1 MEELRSILKFIGVP
15 DIRSSLKPHLD
26 EKLFFEASSECL
38 NKLKSL
44 VDITSITAESE
55 LFLDAAGKPSAGLT
69 TGNHF
74 WIGDYEMCK
83 TLRNVTRQDYRSCKV
98 TAQAFI
104 EKSPIPLTLTWTGC
118 IPEQCQNGS
127 LTEVLPLLGDWVT
140 EKTKGQ
146 ITLNRNKW
154 TSDCETDL
162 ELDAGAYAAIT
173 FLAIVG
179 FLVVGGTIWH
189 IAHPII
195 LSLGQKYNHDGSDTV
210 NVDLDNGGIQAVDEI
225 SAKVT
230 ESPFSN
236 AVKCFSLQRTFKSLT
251 STETKPGQVLCL
263 NGIRV
268 LSINW
273 VILGHTF
280 AFVQGKLSDQ
290 SYLLDLIKRQGFT
303 LIANAYSSVDSFFCL
318 SGFLVSYLLLK
329 QLTKKG
335 HLTLP
340 QWIAFYFHRY
350 VRLTAP
356 YLMMILL
363 EGFLYRH
370 LVSGPFSVEADI
382 ATNHETCKKYWW
394 TNLLYINNLVP
405 WNPTASPCLAQSW
418 YLANDMQFFVIS
430 PIFIVLLFLYPKIG
444 NKVNTVALGC
454 SATAA
459 GLITAYYNL
468 EPSMSLGN
476 PQNFV
481 KLYRVPWVRITP
493 YLVGILGGWFYW
505 CWGED
510 AKEIVKIVPLWKKA
524 IVALPFW
531 VVTAL
536 IEYGVVT
543 ALIEYG
549 VVTALIEY
557 GVVTAL
563 IEYGVVTALIE
574 YGVVTAL
581 IEYGVVTALIEYGV
595 VTALIEYGVVTAL
608 IEYGVVTALIEY
620 GVVTALIEYGVVTA
634 LIEYGVVTAL
644 IEYGVVT
651 ALIEYGV
658 VTALI
663 EYGVVTALIEYGVVT
678 ALIEYG
684 VVTALIEYGVVTAL
698 IEYGVVTALIEYGVV
713 FGLWSDLKDRFL
725 HGKAA
730 SNTDSIAYEAVA
742 RIAWS
747 LALLIQIL
755 LCQFGLG
762 GFINSLLSWKGWLVL
777 SRLTY
782 SVYLIHLGLICLIM
796 TETRHSFSLEPDFEM
811 AVFYLGVML
820 MSYLAAVVLYVC
832 VEQPIASLEGITY
845 RKK

>member
-1 MEELRSILKFIGVP
+1 MHARGVCLQVFFSLIAFSSTASKEETIVNLNKRPIEEEMRSILKFIGVP
-15 DIRSSLKPHLD
+15 DISTSSKPYLD
-26 EKLFFEASSECL
+26 GRISFESSSECL

-69 TGNHF
+69 SGNLF
-74 WIGDYEMCK
+74 WIGDYEMCE
-83 TLRNVTRQDYRSCKV
+83 TLRNVTKQDYRSCKV

-104 EKSPIPLTLTWTGC
+104 EHSPIPLTLTWTGC
-118 IPEQCQNGS
+118 IPQQCQNGS
-127 LTEVLPLLGDWVT
+127 LTEVLPLLGNWVT
-140 EKTKGQ
+140 EKTKGL
-146 ITLNRNKW
+146 ITLNPSKW
-154 TSDCETDL
+154 TSDCEAGV
-162 ELDAGAYAAIT
+162 EYDAGAYAAIT

-179 FLVVGGTIWH
+179 FLVVVGTIWH

-195 LSLGQKYNHDGSDTV
+195 LSLGQKYNYDDNTV
-210 NVDLDNGGIQAVDEI
+210 DVDLDNGGIQAEEKI
-225 SAKVT
+225 SAKQA
-230 ESPFSN
+230 ESHISN
-236 AVKCFSLQRTFKSLT
+236 VVKCFSLQRTFKSLT

-430 PIFIVLLFLYPKIG
+430 PIFIVLLFLYPKMG
-444 NKVNTVALGC
+444 NKVHTVALGC

-505 CWGED
+505 CWGEEV
-510 AKEIVKIVPLWKKA
+510 KEIVKSVPVWKKA
-524 IVALPFW
+524 LVALPFW
-531 VVTAL
+531 VVTAV
-536 IEYGVVT
+536 IEY
-543 ALIEYG
+543 E
-549 VVTALIEY
+549 
-557 GVVTAL
+557 
-563 IEYGVVTALIE
+563 
-574 YGVVTAL
+574 
-581 IEYGVVTALIEYGV
+581 
-595 VTALIEYGVVTAL
+595 
-608 IEYGVVTALIEY
+608 
-620 GVVTALIEYGVVTA
+620 
-634 LIEYGVVTAL
+634 
-644 IEYGVVT
+644 
-651 ALIEYGV
+651 
-658 VTALI
+658 
-663 EYGVVTALIEYGVVT
+663 
-678 ALIEYG
+678 
-684 VVTALIEYGVVTAL
+684 
-698 IEYGVVTALIEYGVV
+698 VV
-713 FGLWSDLKDRFL
+713 FGLWFDLKDRFL
-725 HGKAA
+725 HGKPA
-730 SNTDSIAYEAVA
+730 SKTDSIAYETLA
-742 RIAWS
+742 RIGWS
-747 LALLIQIL
+747 LALLIQIF

-782 SVYLIHLGLICLIM
+782 SVYLIHLGLISLIM

-832 VEQPIASLEGITY
+832 VEQPIASLESITY

>member
-1 MEELRSILKFIGVP
+1 MNARGVCLQVFFCLIASSSTSSKEENTLHLNKRRNVEELRSILKFIGVP

-524 IVALPFW
+524 IVALLFW

-536 IEYGVVT
+536 IEYGV
-543 ALIEYG
+543 L
-549 VVTALIEY
+549 
-557 GVVTAL
+557 
-563 IEYGVVTALIE
+563 
-574 YGVVTAL
+574 
-581 IEYGVVTALIEYGV
+581 
-595 VTALIEYGVVTAL
+595 
-608 IEYGVVTALIEY
+608 
-620 GVVTALIEYGVVTA
+620 
-634 LIEYGVVTAL
+634 
-644 IEYGVVT
+644 
-651 ALIEYGV
+651 
-658 VTALI
+658 
-663 EYGVVTALIEYGVVT
+663 
-678 ALIEYG
+678 
-684 VVTALIEYGVVTAL
+684 
-698 IEYGVVTALIEYGVV
+698 

-796 TETRHSFSLEPDFEM
+796 TGTRHSFSLEPDFEM

-832 VEQPIASLEGITY
+832 VEQPIASLESITY